1 MRKSSGFTAE
11 RSGFLTAVMTRLF
24 ITAHADEGVAD
35 TNPSAPAQQP
45 TINYEQLIAQA
56 RKEEKDKLYPQIEK
70 LKAEK
75 EALVNSSNAQLIKIG
90 DLTKAYETAN
100 SELAEYKSGKK
111 MNDEMTAI
119 QQERDAL
126 KAEIEKLKQETPN
139 AEQLRA
145 EIEKEFEVKSYLKD
159 KKRDNKD
166 IIPSIFDSVVSG
178 KTIEEVDASIKTA
191 KEKSDAIKRELG
203 LIGEDGKPV
212 QKDAPKKGSAK
223 QAQQQTDDK
232 GAAPPPAAN
241 PADTSTDQGLF
252 DVDYIQSLDP
262 RSPEYAEFRK
272 KLGLK

>member
-11 RSGFLTAVMTRLF
+11 KSGFLTAVMTRLF

-35 TNPSAPAQQP
+35 TTPSAPAQQP

-90 DLTKAYETAN
+90 DLTKAYEAAN
-100 SELAEYKSGKK
+100 SELADYKSGKK
-111 MNDEMTAI
+111 MNDDLTAI

-126 KAEIEKLKQETPN
+126 KAEIEKLKQETPSV
-139 AEQLRA
+139 EQLRA
-145 EIEKEFEVKSYLKD
+145 DIEKEFAVKSYLKD
-159 KKRDNKD
+159 KQRENKD
-166 IIPSIFDSVVSG
+166 IIPSIFASVVAG
-178 KTIEEVDASIKTA
+178 KTIEEVDASIKAA
-191 KEKSDAIKRELG
+191 KEQSDAIKRELG

-212 QKDAPKKGSAK
+212 QKDTPKKGSAK
-223 QAQQQTDDK
+223 QAQQTTDT